1 MKKPVHNPREVAEIV
16 AVQALSFIAGDPERL
31 GLFLAESGI
40 GPETLRTAAADPQ
53 FLASVLDFVLRDDAT
68 VKAFASVSQLHPTN
82 IAAAR
87 HFGCFLLDGLFFLG
101 GADRPLQGH
110 LAVFRNNLYVVGIS
124 GQRLVV
130 HDGLA
135 DFLHHVAI

>member
-1 MKKPVHNPREVAEIV
+1 MMPVKIETISYGKANSQVEKAIQNAREVAEIV

-53 FLASVLDFVLRDDAT
+53 FLSPVFNFVMRDDAT
-68 VKAFASVSQLHPTN
+68 VKGFASASQLHPTN

-87 HFGCFLLDGLFFLG
+87 QVLG
-101 GADRPLQGH
+101 DP
-110 LAVFRNNLYVVGIS
+110 
-124 GQRLVV
+124 
-130 HDGLA
+130 D
-135 DFLHHVAI
+135 